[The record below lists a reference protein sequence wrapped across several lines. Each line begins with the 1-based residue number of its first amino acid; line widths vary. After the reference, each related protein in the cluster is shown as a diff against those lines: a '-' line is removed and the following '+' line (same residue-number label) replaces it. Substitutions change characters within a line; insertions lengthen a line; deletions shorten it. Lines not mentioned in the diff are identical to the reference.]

1 MRKKS
6 IMILL
11 GLSILIG
18 VSGWVSWKF
27 SGAPSTVRSQTSAR
41 TQTPMQF
48 HPVPAPDV
56 SFEVAGKKTS
66 ISQYAGHKIML
77 WLFSTW
83 CGSCEAGLK
92 ALAKHRQELAQDG
105 VTLIVLDNYK
115 NDGYPGLTTDEFVQ
129 KVAPEL
135 ENASGWIFGT
145 ASKTLA
151 ETYNPKR
158 FPDIYFLIGSK
169 GLIQAISGSPN
180 VTMQKILRFAKTGQ

>member
-6 IMILL
+6 IMVLL
-11 GLSILIG
+11 GLSLLIG

-27 SGAPSTVRSQTSAR
+27 AGAPSTEHSQTSAR
-41 TQTPMQF
+41 TQTSAKF

-56 SFEVAGKKTS
+56 SFEVAGKKAS

-83 CGSCEAGLK
+83 CSSCEAGLK
-92 ALAKHRQELAQDG
+92 ALAKHRLELAQDG

-135 ENASGWIFGT
+135 ESTSGWIFGT

-151 ETYNPKR
+151 ETYNPKG
-158 FPDIYFLIGSK
+158 FPDIYFLIDSK
-169 GLIQAISGSPN
+169 GLIQAVSGSPN